1 MIRPNQKTPVAR
13 CQELG
18 LYTEHML
25 GKFPDNPRLAA
36 LAVRMR
42 AGNGALETADLAYRT
57 ELRALMR
64 LRIDANFENYVSDRR
79 VRRTRKAVEM
89 DDGRRSGRIAAQV
102 LSGGSL
108 DFSRIQGARQI
119 EEMRSLETRLVAA
132 QDIWP
137 EALNEMADI
146 AQHRMRYGTAV
157 AARDEGLRRVK
168 DLRLQ
173 RNAAKERFL
182 HLYAEIVSLVEAEFP
197 RDRAT
202 QELFFLS
209 AYEKAGRSSEDGEPG
224 EDGEDIGDG
233 EELENGEPGDELP
246 AEPAAAR

>member
-36 LAVRMR
+36 QVPRMR
-42 AGNGALETADLAYRT
+42 AGNGALEATELAYRN

-64 LRIDANFENYVSDRR
+64 LRIDVDFENYVSDRR

-89 DDGRRSGRIAAQV
+89 ADGRRGGRIAAQV
-102 LSGGSL
+102 LADGSL
-108 DFSRIQGARQI
+108 DFSRIQGARQV

-137 EALNEMADI
+137 EAVNEMAEI
-146 AQHRMRYGTAV
+146 AQHRMRYASAV

-202 QELFFLS
+202 QELFFLN
-209 AYEKAGRSSEDGEPG
+209 AYEKAGRPS

-233 EELENGEPGDELP
+233 EDLEDGEPGDELP
-246 AEPAAAR
+246 AAAR